1 MLKQVPQLGKKAR
14 VYDGTAWQEL
24 ASAQTDLTAYST
36 TAQMNTAIAAV
47 PKGLTLINT
56 TSFSAVASQNIA
68 NVFSATYDSYSI
80 VFTFSGSTSA
90 KAAFRVSSSGSPIT
104 TSTYAFKTILSGT
117 NSDSVLQTRSPS
129 TTYIEIGD
137 ITSAATSGYVGG
149 SMTVSNPFTANRTG
163 IAGVCNSATTGDVF
177 LSVFGGVNTNNTSYD
192 GFALTCSTGTITG
205 SVSVYGYSK

>member
-1 MLKQVPQLGKKAR
+1 LAKKAR

-36 TAQMNTAIAAV
+36 TAQISSTYSPISTT
-47 PKGLTLINT
+47 GLVLLNT

-104 TSTYAFKTILSGT
+104 TSTYSFKTILSGT
-117 NSDSVLQTRSPS
+117 NSDSVLQTRNPS

-177 LSVFGGVNTNNTSYD
+177 LSIFGGVNSNNTSYD

-205 SVSVYGYSK
+205 SVSVYGYKK